1 MKMSL
6 LEKRIAAFKFIRDI
20 PYKIAPDVES
30 QDYCCSTKAEFLA
43 DLMNNLGLKTRFIIC
58 RFEWGTT
65 PIPPS
70 IIALDADKDTTHM
83 FTEVFIP
90 ETQQWVICD
99 PTWDA
104 GLRNAGFNI
113 AEWDGLTSTKIA
125 VNPTHIFSSAESE
138 ELIKSYSAP
147 GKLVEY
153 LESNHLFI
161 AAVNSWLCEQRL
173 F

>member
-1 MKMSL
+1 MSL

-58 RFEWGTT
+58 RFEWETT
-65 PIPPS
+65 PIHPS
-70 IIALDADKDTTHM
+70 IIALNADEDTTHM
-83 FTEVFIP
+83 YMEVFIP

-99 PTWDA
+99 PTWDI
-104 GLRNAGFNI
+104 GLQESGFDI
-113 AEWDGLTSTKIA
+113 AQWDGLTSTQIA
-125 VNPTHIFSSAESE
+125 VAPSHIFSPEESA
-138 ELIKSYSAP
+138 ELIKGYAAP
-147 GKLVEY
+147 GKLEEY
-153 LESNHLFI
+153 LKLNCLFI
-161 AAVNSWLCEQRL
+161 AAVNSWLHEQRV